1 MSACATGRG
10 RRVTLVRSMRC
21 VPGCR
26 RFLVAALFAGAAA
39 AQPQGVPEEWDVRT
53 LAHNLEIQ
61 AQHLQ
66 PILDQIKPE
75 TWVAKGA
82 PDAYV
87 TQWKSSEAELR
98 YLLQSSQAFSRQPDR
113 LPLALDTYFRMQSM
127 NTILGSLIEGIRKYQ
142 NPAVGDLVQGIMNEN
157 SGNRERLRQ
166 YIVDLATEKEQ
177 EFQIADK
184 EAQRCRGTLLRQPA
198 TRSTGTK
205 GKNQ

>member
-1 MSACATGRG
+1 
-10 RRVTLVRSMRC
+10 
-21 VPGCR
+21 
-26 RFLVAALFAGAAA
+26 
-39 AQPQGVPEEWDVRT
+39 
-53 LAHNLEIQ
+53 
-61 AQHLQ
+61 
-66 PILDQIKPE
+66 
-75 TWVAKGA
+75 
-82 PDAYV
+82 V

-166 YIVDLATEKEQ
+166 YVVDLATEKEQ

-184 EAQRCRGTLLRQPA
+184 EAQRCRGTLLRQPTT
-198 TRSTGTK
+198 TRPAGTKSTGTK